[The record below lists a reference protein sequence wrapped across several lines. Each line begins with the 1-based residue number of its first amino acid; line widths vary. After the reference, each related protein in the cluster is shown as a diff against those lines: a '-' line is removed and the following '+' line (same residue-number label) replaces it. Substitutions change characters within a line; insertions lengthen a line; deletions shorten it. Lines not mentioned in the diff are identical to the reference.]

1 MFSLESL
8 SSFLLVLF
16 YLPASC
22 RGFVVVSNK
31 TPTTCKVFKMRNRHF
46 QYRLYTLIET
56 MGINQSMK
64 EC

>member
-31 TPTTCKVFKMRNRHF
+31 TLTTRKVFKMRNRHF